1 MIEIIP
7 DLWIYKYKDITNINT
22 NNIEIINCTKDLCFL
37 TNKEDRIK
45 YELVKLYQYIEAKIK
60 FINTNLIDNKTII
73 ITCNTCK
80 QLSPLIAASYLIKYG
95 QMEIIDALKCIRTK
109 KQDVFEHE
117 VMFSNI
123 LDKIYRDSK

>member
-7 DLWIYKYKDITNINT
+7 DLWIYKYKDIKNLNT
-22 NNIEIINCTKDLCFL
+22 NNIEIIDCTKDLCFL
-37 TNKEDRIK
+37 TNNEDRIK
-45 YELVKLYQYIEAKIK
+45 YELVKLYQYIDEKIK
-60 FINTNLIDNKTII
+60 FINNKLLNNKTII
-73 ITCNTCK
+73 ITCKSCK

-95 QMEIIDALKCIRTK
+95 QMEILDALKSIRTK
-109 KQDVFEHE
+109 KQDVFENE